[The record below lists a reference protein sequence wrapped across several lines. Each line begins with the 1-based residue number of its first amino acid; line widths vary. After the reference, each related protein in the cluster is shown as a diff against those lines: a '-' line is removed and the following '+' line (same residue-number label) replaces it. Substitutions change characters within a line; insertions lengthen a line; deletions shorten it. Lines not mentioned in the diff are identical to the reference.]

1 MNLGSL
7 LHQFFADGKVY
18 AACAAIVLDFLLG
31 VLAAFKLG
39 TFRLSYVSD
48 FLRNDVLF
56 KLVPYFV
63 LYSAAVVAGNTQI
76 IIPGLDVGD
85 AAGAAYVVAMA
96 AWAGSIIS
104 SLAQLGLGAGT
115 APAAIAGAEN
125 AAPPK
130 D

>member
-1 MNLGSL
+1 MNLGTL

-18 AACAAIVLDFLLG
+18 AACAAITVDLVLG
-31 VLAAFKLG
+31 VLASLKLG

-56 KLVPYFV
+56 KLIPYFV
-63 LYSAAVVAGNTQI
+63 LYSAAIVAGNTGI
-76 IIPGLDVGD
+76 VIPGVDVGD
-85 AAGAAYVVAMA
+85 AAMAAYAIVMA

-104 SLAQLGLGAGT
+104 SLAQLGIGAGT
-115 APAAIAGAEN
+115 PKVLAGAEN